1 MMTRILTAVGFIAI
15 VTLLVLGFA
24 GALHPAFMVGF
35 SLSALG
41 LFYGFALWTVIVN
54 TSEPGHREA
63 GTVRRER

>member
-1 MMTRILTAVGFIAI
+1 MRTQILAAVGFIGIAA
-15 VTLLVLGFA
+15 LLVLGFA

-54 TSEPGHREA
+54 TSEPDRRGP
-63 GTVRRER
+63 GTVRRGR